1 MKQLNTLIQINEI
14 KYITNSL
21 LHEVNGY
28 LEIKYFGNEINN
40 KNEIILKAT
49 VTKEIE
55 AFEVNL
61 EIKFT
66 YTNECSRCLTKNNKK
81 DHAEFNKSFS
91 LASNNDYDIN
101 FDKDSIDLLPI
112 VSEIIISKMEFDD
125 KCKKDCKGLCYICGK
140 DQNKYIC
147 SHDEKNIKESPFSS
161 LSELD
166 L

>member
-21 LHEVNGY
+21 LHEANGY

-40 KNEIILKAT
+40 KNEIILQAT
-49 VTKEIE
+49 VTKGIE

-81 DHAEFNKSFS
+81 DQAEFNKSFS

-140 DQNKYIC
+140 DQNEHKC
-147 SHDEKNIKESPFSS
+147 THKEKNLKESPFSS

>member
-1 MKQLNTLIQINEI
+1 MEQLNTFIQTNELKHQKNNVI
-14 KYITNSL
+14 
-21 LHEVNGY
+21 HESKGY

-40 KNEIILKAT
+40 KNEINLNAK

-55 AFEVNL
+55 SFNVNL
-61 EIKFT
+61 EVKFT
-66 YTNECSRCLTKNNKK
+66 YTNECSRCLNKK
-81 DHAEFNKSFS
+81 NKQDIAEFNKSFS
-91 LASNNDYDIN
+91 LAFNNDYEIN
-101 FDKDSIDLLPI
+101 FNNESINILPI

-140 DQNKYIC
+140 DQNEHKC
-147 SHDEKNIKESPFSS
+147 THKEKNLKESPFSS

>member
-1 MKQLNTLIQINEI
+1 MEQLNTLIEISKI
-14 KYITNSL
+14 KYQKNNLI
-21 LHEVNGY
+21 HESNGY
-28 LEIKYFGNEINN
+28 LDIKYFGNEISN
-40 KNEIILKAT
+40 KNEINLNVE

-55 AFEVNL
+55 SFNINL
-61 EIKFT
+61 NVKFN
-66 YTNECSRCLTKNNKK
+66 YTNECSRCLNKINK
-81 DHAEFNKSFS
+81 EDFAAFNKNFS
-91 LASNNDYDIN
+91 LTTNNDYDIN
-101 FDKDSIDLLPI
+101 FNNDSISLLPI
-112 VSEIIISKMEFDD
+112 VSEVIIAKMEFDN